1 MAAKKQVRIIKK
13 VRDTDGVWRFV
24 SLDRAGKKYVW
35 DNRPGT
41 YVLEWWEGRKRKC
54 EVAGQTPS
62 RALEAQF
69 SKGNELIGEMLKN
82 VNCNRTNN
90 LIREQTPNRKIAGDF
105 SLVRGAG
112 SNDSPTNFMKI
123 IIVQPFKFHRSRFT

>member
-35 DNRPGT
+35 DNRPGA
-41 YVLEWWEGRKRKC
+41 YFLEWWEGRKRKR

-62 RALEAQF
+62 EALEAQR
-69 SKGNELIGEMLKN
+69 SKGNELIGEMLTKGKAQPKEEMG
-82 VNCNRTNN
+82 TTT
-90 LIREQTPNRKIAGDF
+90 LITDATRMYI
-105 SLVRGAG
+105 
-112 SNDSPTNFMKI
+112 
-123 IIVQPFKFHRSRFT
+123 

>member
-1 MAAKKQVRIIKK
+1 MDAKKQVRIIKK

-41 YVLEWWEGRKRKC
+41 YFLEWWEGRKRKH

-62 RALEAQF
+62 EA
-69 SKGNELIGEMLKN
+69 
-82 VNCNRTNN
+82 
-90 LIREQTPNRKIAGDF
+90 
-105 SLVRGAG
+105 
-112 SNDSPTNFMKI
+112 SPSGRPPG
-123 IIVQPFKFHRSRFT
+123 QPHRSPSSLINTT

>member
-41 YVLEWWEGRKRKC
+41 YFLEWWEGRKRKR

-62 RALEAQF
+62 EALEAQRR
-69 SKGNELIGEMLKN
+69 KG
-82 VNCNRTNN
+82 
-90 LIREQTPNRKIAGDF
+90 REKEGKEPAAALHPGGTQQTPCRLRREEEGDLRH
-105 SLVRGAG
+105 SC
-112 SNDSPTNFMKI
+112 P
-123 IIVQPFKFHRSRFT
+123 HRFAHT